1 MLRGR
6 FERSIQAAVTAALSM
21 LLLLPGGA
29 RAQMTLPTTGP
40 TKPPAPMPSTI
51 EGFGS
56 VAAKPLTEATRV
68 VGSVTADLTGVWL
81 MLAYTEIGPGKAKT
95 FPQLLKIT
103 KGADGPEIHLVD
115 VRWPPA
121 MKESLREANSRTLKA
136 WAPSAEERA
145 ALAKS
150 WATLPKQEQKFLDD
164 FHYAKIE
171 YTLVAPDRYGDT
183 LKSDELL
190 TKVLAGSKFAL
201 KMEEYYYPRDLGELN
216 SRVSQLASRTT
227 IYAFKSSTDTEWK
240 GDQVL
245 GFVAAG
251 AGTPLP
257 LNFSGP
263 FVMQRLAQP

>member
-1 MLRGR
+1 MLRER
-6 FERSIQAAVTAALSM
+6 FERSIQAAVAAALSM
-21 LLLLPGGA
+21 LLLLPAGA
-29 RAQMTLPTTGP
+29 GAQMPTTAP
-40 TKPPAPMPSTI
+40 AKPPAPMPSTI

-56 VAAKPLTEATRV
+56 VAAKPFTEATRV
-68 VGSVTADLTGVWL
+68 VGSVTADLSGVWL
-81 MLAYTEIGPGKAKT
+81 LLAYTEIGSGKAKT

-103 KGADGPEIHLVD
+103 KGADGPEINLVD

-121 MKESLREANSRTLKA
+121 MKESLRQANNRTLEA

-145 ALAKS
+145 TLAKS

-164 FHYAKIE
+164 FHFAKID
-171 YTLVAPDRYGDT
+171 YTLIAPDRYGDT

-190 TKVLAGSKFAL
+190 NKVLADSKFAL
-201 KMEEYYYPRDLGELN
+201 KIEEQYYPRDLGELN

-240 GDQVL
+240 GEQVL

-263 FVMQRLAQP
+263 FVMQRLAKP